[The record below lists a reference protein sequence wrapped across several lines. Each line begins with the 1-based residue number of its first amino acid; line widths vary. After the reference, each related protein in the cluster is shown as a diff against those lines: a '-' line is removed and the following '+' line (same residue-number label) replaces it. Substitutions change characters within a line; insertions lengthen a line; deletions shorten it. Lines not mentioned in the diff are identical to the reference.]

1 MVRPASSP
9 IAALLFAA
17 AGLLPTPTDAQPTAA
32 PAAEPGWLRYPAISP
47 DGRTLVFTYRGDLWR
62 VDATGGLARPLTQHV
77 AHDAMPVWSP
87 DGRTIAFAS
96 DRHGNYDVYLIPAEG
111 GEARRLTV
119 HSAPEVPYSF
129 TPDGAAVL
137 VGAVRGDLAT
147 NRGYPTASQ
156 PELYAVPVTGGRP
169 RQVLTTPAEDARY
182 SADGR
187 QLVYHDRKGGEN
199 AWRKHQRS
207 AIARDLWLFDVAR
220 GTHRQLTTFDGE
232 DRSPAFTDDDRAVLF
247 LSEESGTF
255 NVHRL
260 DLASGARTQLT
271 RFTGAPVRFL
281 SVARDGT
288 AAFGHDG
295 QLYLM
300 RPGAAPER
308 VRVTLAA
315 DAKANA
321 ERVLPVAG
329 GVSGLVVAPSGKE
342 VAFIF
347 RGDVFVAG
355 VDGGQVKQVTRT
367 PEAEAGVQFAPDGRA
382 LVYASERGGRW
393 AIYEARRVRE
403 GEPYFHAATLLR
415 ETPLVANDR
424 ENFQPRFS
432 PDGRELAF
440 IEDRNTLRVRT
451 LATGATRTLLTP
463 RELDATGPTHH
474 FVWSPDGRW
483 LLFDL
488 SVPGL
493 APGEVGLVP
502 ADGRG
507 PVRNLTRSGFSD
519 GSATWILGG
528 AGMLWLSNRDGL
540 KGVAQAG
547 GSQRDAYALFFT
559 RAAWDRFQLTKEEL
573 ALRQEAEKA
582 TSTAARRP
590 DSGATLAPTAPVTL
604 ELDDEALETRRA
616 RLTIHSSSLGDALV
630 SKDGEHLY
638 YLARF
643 ERGFNLWTTAL
654 RTKETKQ
661 LVALNATSASMQ
673 WDPEQKAIFVLANGS
688 LSKVDPSSGKRDA
701 IALAGE
707 MVVDATA
714 ERAAQFDQVWRR
726 VRDVFYTA
734 GWHGADWPA
743 LRAVYEK
750 HLPHL
755 GTPHEFAELLAEMLG
770 ELNVSHS
777 GATYGGGQPTDDATA
792 ALGAIFDPT
801 WAGVGA
807 RIVEV
812 LPGGPLDRV
821 DSTVRSGAV
830 LLAIDGDTIAPD
842 VDVAR
847 FLNRKAGRPVLLTF
861 RDGDRTV
868 ERVVKPITLAEENRL
883 LYTRW
888 VRRNREEVER
898 RSNGRLGYIHLPGMN
913 DGAYRTTFEEVLGRY
928 ADRDGLVVDTRFNGG
943 GDLVADLAM
952 FLSGER
958 FFDYTTDTRSSG
970 FEPNFRW
977 TKPSVA
983 LANEANYSDGHCF
996 AYAYRQLQLGPLVGM
1011 PVPGTCTFGGWQSLP
1026 DGIRWG
1032 VPALGVKDARTGRYL
1047 ENLQTEPDVRV
1058 MNEAAVQAA
1067 GRDQQLEAAIDALLA
1082 RLR

>member
-1 MVRPASSP
+1 VSVRSRSLPL
-9 IAALLFAA
+9 ALLLAA
-17 AGLLPTPTDAQPTAA
+17 AGPLAAQPATDA
-32 PAAEPGWLRYPAISP
+32 PGWLRYPALSP

-62 VDATGGLARPLTQHV
+62 VDAGGGDARPLTQHL
-77 AHDAMPVWSP
+77 AHDMMPVWSP
-87 DGRTIAFAS
+87 DGRFLAFAS
-96 DRHGNYDVYLIPAEG
+96 DRHGNYDVYLMPAEG
-111 GEARRLTV
+111 GEARRLTW

-129 TPDGAAVL
+129 APDGSAVL
-137 VGAVRGDLAT
+137 FGASRGDLAGH
-147 NRGYPTASQ
+147 RGYPTASQ

-169 RQVLTTPAEDARY
+169 RQLLTTPAEDARY

-187 QLVYHDRKGGEN
+187 WLVYHDRKGGEN
-199 AWRKHQRS
+199 AWRKHQVS
-207 AIARDLWLFDVAR
+207 AIARDLWLHDVAA
-220 GTHRQLTTFDGE
+220 GTHRQLTTHAGE
-232 DRSPAFTDDDRAVLF
+232 DRSPVFTGNDRSLLF

-255 NVHRL
+255 NVHQL
-260 DLASGARTQLT
+260 ELATGTRTQRT
-271 RFTGAPVRFL
+271 RFTGPPVRFL

-288 AAFGHDG
+288 AAFSHDG
-295 QLYLM
+295 QLFTM
-300 RPGAAPER
+300 RPGASPER

-342 VAFIF
+342 VAFLF

-355 VDGGQVKQVTRT
+355 VDGGQVRQVTRT
-367 PEAEAGVQFAPDGRA
+367 PEAESGVQFAPDGRS

-403 GEPYFHAATLLR
+403 GEPFFHAATLLR
-415 ETPLVANDR
+415 ETPLIAGAR

-519 GSATWILGG
+519 GGATWILGG
-528 AGMLWLSNRDGL
+528 AGLLWLSNRDGL

-559 RAAWDRFQLTKEEL
+559 RAAWDRFQLSKEEL
-573 ALRQEAEKA
+573 AVRLEAE
-582 TSTAARRP
+582 TAAAPVARRP
-590 DSGATLAPTAPVTL
+590 DRAAATAVAPLEL

-616 RLTIHSSSLGDALV
+616 RLTIHSSALGDALV

-654 RTKETKQ
+654 RTRETKQ
-661 LVALNATSASMQ
+661 LVALNATSASLQ
-673 WDPEQKAIFVLANGS
+673 WDPEQKGLFVLANGQ
-688 LSKVDPSSGKRDA
+688 LSKVDPASGRRDA
-701 IALAGE
+701 IPLTGE
-707 MVVDATA
+707 MLVDAAA

-734 GWHGADWPA
+734 GWHGADWTA
-743 LRAVYEK
+743 LRATYER
-750 HLPHL
+750 HLPHV

-777 GATYGGGQPTDDATA
+777 GATYTGGQPGDDATA
-792 ALGAIFDPT
+792 ALGVLFDPAH
-801 WAGVGA
+801 AGLGA
-807 RIVEV
+807 RVVEV
-812 LPGGPLDRV
+812 LAGGPLDRV
-821 DSTVRSGAV
+821 DGAV
-830 LLAIDGDTIAPD
+830 RPGALLVAVDGDTLTPD
-842 VDVAR
+842 VDLAR
-847 FLNRKAGRPVLLTF
+847 LLNRKAGRAVLLTM

-868 ERVVKPITLAEENRL
+868 EHVVKPITLAEENRL
-883 LYTRW
+883 LYARW

-913 DGAYRTTFEEVLGRY
+913 DGAYRTTFQEVLGRY
-928 ADRDGLVVDTRFNGG
+928 ADRAGLVVDTRFNGG

-983 LANEANYSDGHCF
+983 IANEANYSDGHCF

-1058 MNEAAVQAA
+1058 ANEFALQAA